1 MFACGTYCQI
11 DACYFVSRTVFRQQ
25 SFYRFK
31 ATITTFVS
39 LQTALRG
46 VQTDASSTLKFGRC
60 VLDVQCYYYAN
71 MFIHTRTCLQR
82 SRFGSCVKLFH
93 QVWAVCCLRTWFT
106 TNIRVRSL
114 EFNVSNRSHVKLM
127 RHLYMDVRLV
137 QIVHKWLLR
146 LGITSVE
153 LSLQLALLSVIRWRV
168 VGLLTI

>member
-1 MFACGTYCQI
+1 MWYLLSNWCLLLRVKNS
-11 DACYFVSRTVFRQQ
+11 VS
-25 SFYRFK
+25 
-31 ATITTFVS
+31 TTKFLS
-39 LQTALRG
+39 LQSYDHDFR
-46 VQTDASSTLKFGRC
+46 VASDRTTWSSDRCFVYVEVWPMCPRRSMLLK
-60 VLDVQCYYYAN
+60 YAN

-137 QIVHKWLLR
+137 KIVHKWLLR